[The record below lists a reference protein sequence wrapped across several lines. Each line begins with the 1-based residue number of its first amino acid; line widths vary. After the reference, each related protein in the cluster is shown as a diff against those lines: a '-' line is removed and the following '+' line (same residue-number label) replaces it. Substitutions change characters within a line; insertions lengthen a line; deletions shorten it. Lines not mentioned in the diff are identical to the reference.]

1 MLRVMNSEEL
11 SSLTRPI
18 RRSIVLVG
26 MMGVGKST
34 VGRRLAPA
42 LGLPFFDADEEI
54 EKAAGMTVGDLF
66 VAHGETHFREGEAK
80 VIKRL
85 LSGPPIVLASGGG
98 AMNNGDT
105 RCLVRQNATGIWLR
119 ADLDTLVQRATRR
132 NTRPLLR
139 EGDPR
144 ETLERLLK
152 EREPYYAEA
161 PITIESQPGSHLN
174 TVQAI
179 LSALNDYLEATET
192 NCD

>member
-1 MLRVMNSEEL
+1 
-11 SSLTRPI
+11 
-18 RRSIVLVG
+18 
-26 MMGVGKST
+26 MGVGKST